1 MIVAI
6 APVVRL
12 DRRGDILVAIEIIRF
27 GEFRQRIE
35 RGRRVVGQIVM
46 QGAQPRAGGDRL
58 GHRGI
63 VAQIPDRI
71 EMMRCRGLGP
81 AFPRC
86 AGDSAG
92 SRRPHRPPRARPH
105 QGMHDTLPDRTEC
118 GRCGLRGCHA
128 SGNDRSRWHCRRPP
142 APRRAGPDSAGDT
155 ASPGTASAARGSG
168 TRRGNRR
175 RTPTPHGHRA
185 PPRQRPDAPSGA
197 RLRRTRCSA
206 NDHAPDRVQ
215 DRTAIPPHRRC
226 RRVRRAHR
234 DRWRDTTSHRTPPRI
249 RSSAQAASA
258 SARAG
263 SAVSGM
269 LPLLGFAG
277 SAATCGVRSAARR
290 RVAAP
295 RSRPPYSR
303 AAPAPRRHPVRISA
317 AAAACRPACGVA

>member
-63 VAQIPDRI
+63 VTQIPDRI
-71 EMMRCRGLGP
+71 EIMRCGDLGP
-81 AFPRC
+81 AFPHAREIVQVAADRIGLHALVRIKAC
-86 AGDSAG
+86 TIH
-92 SRRPHRPPRARPH
+92 RRIEQNVA
-105 QGMHDTLPDRTEC
+105 D
-118 GRCGLRGCHA
+118 
-128 SGNDRSRWHCRRPP
+128 
-142 APRRAGPDSAGDT
+142 
-155 ASPGTASAARGSG
+155 AAFAAAMLQEMIVAVDIAVGGQHLVAQIRI
-168 TRRGNRR
+168 
-175 RTPTPHGHRA
+175 A
-185 PPRQRPDAPSGA
+185 
-197 RLRRTRCSA
+197 L
-206 NDHAPDRVQ
+206 
-215 DRTAIPPHRRC
+215 AIPRLLEQP
-226 RRVRRAHR
+226 VRRAEAEPGAAIGVEPQLRMAIAHR
-234 DRWRDTTSHRTPPRI
+234 RGGARMRLQVPGFVEPDVRRMTTRLTVFEIEPQYRRIVGVAEFDARIGIGGEIPRRIEHRPGYRRLPRQLQHL
-249 RSSAQAASA
+249 AH
-258 SARAG
+258 AG

-295 RSRPPYSR
+295 RSRPPCSR
-303 AAPAPRRHPVRISA
+303 AAPAPRRHPVRTSA
-317 AAAACRPACGVA
+317 AAAACRPACGAA